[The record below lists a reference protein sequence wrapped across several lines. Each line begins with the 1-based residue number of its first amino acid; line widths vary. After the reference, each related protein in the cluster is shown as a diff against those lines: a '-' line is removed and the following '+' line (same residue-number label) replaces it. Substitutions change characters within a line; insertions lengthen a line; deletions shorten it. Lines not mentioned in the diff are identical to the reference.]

1 VIAALAQHAVG
12 SPLLNGGIF
21 VFFVLVTLVI
31 VFRASHRTKTAAD
44 YYAAGRSFTG
54 PQNGVA
60 ISGDYLSAASFLG
73 IAGAIAVYGYDGFL
87 YSIGFL
93 VAWLVALL
101 LVAELLRNTGKFT
114 MGDVLSFRMRRRPV
128 RAAAAVSTLVVSFFY
143 LLAQMAGA
151 GGLVALLLNVTNK
164 AGQALVVAVVGL
176 LMIFYVLVGG
186 MRGTT
191 WVQIVKATLLI
202 IGAGMLTA
210 WVLGSFGLNL
220 SALLGE
226 AAAKSSHGQAVL
238 APGLQYGKNTT
249 TKLDFVSLGLAL
261 VLGTAGL
268 PHILMRFYTVPTA
281 REARRTVV
289 WAIWLIG
296 IFYLFSL
303 VIGYGAAALV
313 DGGPQR
319 IAAMPGQENSAAP
332 LLAYQL
338 GGEVLLGFISAV
350 AFATILAVVA
360 GLTITA
366 SASFAHD
373 VYANV
378 IMHGNLDPDREVRVA
393 RITAVVIGALA
404 VLGGIAALG
413 QNVAFLV
420 ALAFAV
426 AASANLP
433 TILYSLFWKRFN
445 TSGVLWSMYGGLISS
460 VLLIILSPA
469 VSGTAK
475 SMFPG
480 VDFAI
485 FPLKNP
491 ALVSVPIAFALGY
504 LATVLSKND
513 IADPEKFAEM
523 EVRALTGAFAERS
536 LGSPVDVV
544 PSQPTPPLRSM
555 PPARADR
562 TPFSSAGS
570 SPAELTANPPELT
583 PDAPKNRVFRRRAM
597 IATGVLAGLVV
608 LGVSVSMSRVLAAP
622 PQGADTTPQ
631 LGPNTAADAGP
642 EVAIPALG
650 GIIQVGKSPAFVAVS
665 PNGRHAYIANGK
677 AQVVTVVDTA
687 VNQVTATIPIPA
699 GPPQF
704 LAFAPDG
711 RTLYISIF
719 NDQRTIHSIDVLD
732 TASNTV
738 VATIPQPA
746 RPYLA
751 AVSRDGKRIYV
762 PNHDTASVSVIG
774 TDTNTVIAEVKVAP
788 NPHWVTFSRDGTRAY
803 TANHESNV
811 VSVIDTTT
819 LEVLATI
826 PVGAS
831 PHSISVHP
839 NLPLVANVNYDGG
852 TMSVIDTNTNK
863 VLATIPVGQH
873 PQDIA
878 WAPDGRFAYVVN
890 EGSNSV
896 TVINART
903 NQVTATIPT
912 GANPTSIAVL
922 PNGRQAFVSN
932 LDGGTLT
939 VLELTG

>member
-1 VIAALAQHAVG
+1 VIEAAQGVVG

-21 VFFVLVTLVI
+21 LFFVVVTLVI
-31 VFRASHRTKTAAD
+31 VFRASRRSKTAAD

-54 PQNGVA
+54 VQNGIA

-151 GGLVALLLNVTNK
+151 GGLVSLLLNVKGT
-164 AGQALVVAVVGL
+164 AAQALVVAVVGMV
-176 LMIFYVLVGG
+176 MIFYVLVGG

-202 IGAGMLTA
+202 ISAGMLTA
-210 WVLGSFGLNL
+210 WALGSFGLNL
-220 SALLGE
+220 STLLGE

-238 APGLQYGKNTT
+238 APGLQYGKSLT
-249 TKLDFVSLGLAL
+249 TKIDFVSLGLAL

-268 PHILMRFYTVPTA
+268 PHILMRFYTVPSGK
-281 REARRTVV
+281 EARRTVV

-296 IFYLFSL
+296 VFYLFSL
-303 VIGYGAAALV
+303 VIGYSAAALV
-313 DGGPQR
+313 EGGPQR
-319 IAAMPGQENSAAP
+319 IASMPGQENSAAP

-338 GGEVLLGFISAV
+338 GGEVALGFISAV

-378 IMHGNLDPDREVRVA
+378 IKQGNLDPDREVRVA
-393 RITAVVIGALA
+393 RITACVIGALA

-460 VLLIILSPA
+460 VGLIIFSPA

-491 ALVSVPIAFALGY
+491 ALVSVPLAFLLGY
-504 LATVLSKND
+504 LASVLSKD
-513 IADPEKFAEM
+513 EADEAKFAEM
-523 EVRALTGAFAERS
+523 EVRALTGAGSERS
-536 LGSPVDVV
+536 ALDPVPLRPSPAPQLRPSPAQAPWRTVTATVGTVPVIPADPPAV
-544 PSQPTPPLRSM
+544 PSRGQ
-555 PPARADR
+555 
-562 TPFSSAGS
+562 
-570 SPAELTANPPELT
+570 
-583 PDAPKNRVFRRRAM
+583 RRRLL
-597 IATGVLAGLVV
+597 IGTGVLGGVV
-608 LGVSVSMSRVLAAP
+608 ILAVSVSMSGVLASARP
-622 PQGADTTPQ
+622 GAETTPQ
-631 LGPNTAADAGP
+631 LGPNTAADVGP

-650 GIIQVGKSPAFVAVS
+650 GIIPVGKSPVFVAVS
-665 PNGRHAYIANGK
+665 PNGRHAYIANRS
-677 AQVVTVVDTA
+677 AQIVTVVDTA
-687 VNQVTATIPIPA
+687 VNQVTATIPIAA

-711 RTLYISIF
+711 RTLYVSVF
-719 NDQRTIHSIDVLD
+719 NDQRTIHAIDVLD
-732 TASNTV
+732 TATNVV

-751 AVSRDGKRIYV
+751 AVTRDGKRLYI
-762 PNHDTASVSVIG
+762 PNHDTASLSVIS
-774 TDTNTVIAEVKVAP
+774 TDTNSVIAEVKVAP
-788 NPHWVTFSRDGTRAY
+788 NPHWVAFSRDGTRAY

-819 LEVLATI
+819 LEVLATT

-831 PHSISVHP
+831 PHSIAVHP
-839 NLPLVANVNYDGG
+839 NLPLVANVNYDGD
-852 TMSVIDTNTNK
+852 TMSVIDTTNDK
-863 VLATIPVGQH
+863 VVATIPVGH
-873 PQDIA
+873 NPQDIA

-890 EGSNSV
+890 QGSNTIS
-896 TVINART
+896 VINART

-922 PNGRQAFVSN
+922 PNGREAYVSN
-932 LDGGTLT
+932 LDSGTLT
-939 VLELTG
+939 ILELTG